1 MIRDRT
7 PGASPDGARLRQV
20 FIPQVLNFAA
30 DIFRKKDIVDRRQG
44 AKEKHNLAI
53 GERWRLEHH
62 TIESHFF
69 IIVHNN
75 RF

>member
-44 AKEKHNLAI
+44 AKEKLHLAI
-53 GERWRLEHH
+53 GDRWRFEHH
-62 TIESHFF
+62 PIEGNFF
-69 IIVHNN
+69 IVVHNN
-75 RF
+75 RI